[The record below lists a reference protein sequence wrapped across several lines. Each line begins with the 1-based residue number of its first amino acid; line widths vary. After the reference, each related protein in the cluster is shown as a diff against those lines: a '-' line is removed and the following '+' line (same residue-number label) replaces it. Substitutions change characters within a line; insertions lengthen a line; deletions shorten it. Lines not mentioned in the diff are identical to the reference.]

1 MKSALVV
8 LVGPL
13 ALGLCL
19 LLGIS
24 GCDPCPSCP
33 VRAATAT
40 PTPTPRP
47 TTPPTSTATATFIP
61 TSTATATE
69 TPTPTAT
76 PTATATP
83 THTPTAT
90 PTPTHTPTAT
100 PTHTLTP
107 TPSPTPPPAGSC
119 APAGSL
125 SVLVQGKNVTSYVPN
140 GSWQETLPA
149 NLGIQ
154 VVPIEGTGTKAT
166 ITTPHITNSCASNS
180 VTGQTICTAND
191 TDVYLIKGITLTNT
205 LTSAG
210 TGTVSFTGGSCTNC
224 GVVVDP
230 ALNIAVIGLA
240 LTGSPGGSGFQGVD
254 LTTATPFPPLPTQT
268 ANISESFALDPT
280 RAFLLS
286 PSEPRAGKSDYQ
298 IVRGTGTIS
307 AALFNFAT
315 ASTTFAAPNNELDS
329 AAVDCTTGIAL
340 ASIEFTQHLFI
351 TDLTQAKFT
360 PGIAPAPGTWTAPN
374 TIQDFTPA
382 FNNFSAGTTGIT
394 VAPGTHVGILE
405 DEFGT
410 TQFAGFRLPSTSG
423 TGTPAVQ
430 DWVSASM
437 PPDPSGARWTMSLDP
452 HGLTAYVGPSG
463 GPHSGKPIGLI
474 MNDARTFI
482 AAVDIEAL
490 LNPKLRT
497 PGTHVIPLTVDLV
510 AAGVV
515 RFVPVH

>member
-33 VRAATAT
+33 VQAATAT
-40 PTPTPRP
+40 PTSTPRP
-47 TTPPTSTATATFIP
+47 TTPPTSTVTFTP
-61 TSTATATE
+61 TSTATSTQ
-69 TPTPTAT
+69 TPTSTQ
-76 PTATATP
+76 TATP
-83 THTPTAT
+83 THTPSPTHT
-90 PTPTHTPTAT
+90 PTPTHSLTPTAT
-100 PTHTLTP
+100 
-107 TPSPTPPPAGSC
+107 PTPPPAGSC

-140 GSWQETLPA
+140 GSWSEP
-149 NLGIQ
+149 NLDIQ
-154 VVPIEGTGTKAT
+154 VVPIEGAGSRAT
-166 ITTPHITNSCASNS
+166 ITTPNVVNSCASNS
-180 VTGQTICTAND
+180 VTGETVCTANG
-191 TDVYLIKGITLTNT
+191 TDVYLINGTTLTNT

-210 TGTVSFTGGSCTNC
+210 VGTVSFTGGSCTNC

-230 ALNIAVIGLA
+230 AVNIAVIGLA
-240 LTGSPGGSGFQGVD
+240 LSGSPGGSGFQGLD
-254 LTTATPFPPLPTQT
+254 LSSATLFPPLPTQT

-315 ASTTFAAPNNELDS
+315 ASTTFASSTGNSELDS

-351 TDLTQAKFT
+351 TDLTQVKFT

-374 TIQDFTPA
+374 QIQDFTPA
-382 FNNFSAGTTGIT
+382 FAKFGAGTTGTT

-410 TQFAGFRLPSTSG
+410 MAFAAFRLPSTSG

-437 PPDPSGARWTMSLDP
+437 PNDPTGTTWIMSLDP
-452 HGLTAYVGPSG
+452 HGLTAYVSPNT
-463 GPHSGKPIGLI
+463 GKAIGLI
-474 MNDARTFI
+474 MNDQRTFI
-482 AAVDIEAL
+482 ALVDIEGL
-490 LNPKLRT
+490 LSAKRL
-497 PGTHVIPLTVDLV
+497 PGTHVIDPT
-510 AAGVV
+510 ATAGVV
-515 RFVPVH
+515 SFVAVH